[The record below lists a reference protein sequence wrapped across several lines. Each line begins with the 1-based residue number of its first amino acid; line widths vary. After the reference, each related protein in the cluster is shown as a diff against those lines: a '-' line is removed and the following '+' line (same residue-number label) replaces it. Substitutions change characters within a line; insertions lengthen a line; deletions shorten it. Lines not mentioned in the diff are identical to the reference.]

1 MRAGKKRLLAL
12 LVVCLVAAGSACWIG
27 CAGRLSWI
35 GLWLTPDQQGRRAFE
50 RGDFRSAAERFQ
62 DPMWKGIACYR
73 SGDYEAAV
81 RQFVLADTVEGNF
94 NLGDAY
100 AHLGRLEQARASFE
114 AALRRRPGD
123 RQIQENLDLVKSL
136 ILRKAEK
143 KEEEPPQGGQ
153 PIFDPDE
160 VKIDEKG
167 KRGKKGEVELTQL
180 SDEQIQELWM
190 RRLQTTPADFLRMKF
205 AIQAGRRSEGE
216 AAQGRPEGGT

>member
-12 LVVCLVAAGSACWIG
+12 LVVCLVAAGSACWLG
-27 CAGRLSWI
+27 CADHLSWI

-73 SGDYEAAV
+73 SGNYEAAV
-81 RQFVLADTVEGNF
+81 TQFVLVDTAQGNF

-114 AALRRRPGD
+114 AALRRSPGD

-143 KEEEPPQGGQ
+143 KEEEPPQGEQ

-167 KRGKKGEVELTQL
+167 KKGEKGEMELTQL

-205 AIQAGRRSEGE
+205 AIQADRRSEGE
-216 AAQGRPEGGT
+216 AAQGRPEEGT